1 MVRWR
6 CRVQRFRGGG
16 CLVSESE
23 CDFEALQAELA
34 FQGDS
39 IDKLNRAL
47 ADQQQDLLLLR
58 EQLTLVTQQLR
69 DLRNA
74 APGQGEPAS
83 ERPPHY

>member
-1 MVRWR
+1 MSDS
-6 CRVQRFRGGG
+6 QD
-16 CLVSESE
+16 
-23 CDFEALQAELA
+23 DFEALQAELA

-39 IDKLNRAL
+39 IHKLNQAL

-74 APGQGEPAS
+74 APGQGEPET